1 MAAPLIISSIFV
13 LAVVSLCIFKP
24 NAGRVFLGCFF
35 LAMAFGVNGVF
46 ILTNPQGYVDYLST
60 SLLPLY
66 RDLTAMTV
74 ALNPIP
80 YGLLLMLFETAI
92 GVLILSKGRWVKYGL
107 IGTMVFVI
115 VLAPVSVM
123 QIPWLGLL
131 IGQAYLI
138 TKTFD
143 RSILEMILK
152 KKTAV

>member
-1 MAAPLIISSIFV
+1 MATPLIISSIFV
-13 LAVVSLCIFKP
+13 LAVVALCILKP
-24 NAGRVFLGCFF
+24 NAGRIFLGFFF
-35 LAMAFGVNGVF
+35 LVMAFGVNGTF
-46 ILTNPQGYVDYLST
+46 ILTNPQGYVDYLSN

-80 YGLLLMLFETAI
+80 YGLLLMLFEIAV

-107 IGTMVFVI
+107 AGTMVFVI
-115 VLAPVSVM
+115 FLAPVSVM

-138 TKTFD
+138 TKTFE
-143 RSILEMILK
+143 RSILEMVFK
-152 KKTAV
+152 KKSPA